1 MAQRKRRKKTD
12 SPSSPARKARS
23 YWDRANDYCH
33 DVVSGKILACQ
44 LVIQSCKRHLE
55 NLERAQRGDDP
66 DFPWRPN
73 PDHANEACE
82 FVELLPH
89 TKGKWASKR
98 ESIRLEAFQC
108 FIVCSLFGWIDPA
121 TDQYRFREAYICL
134 PRKNA
139 KSTLAAAIGIKK
151 FAADNEYGAEIY
163 SGATTKKQ
171 AWEVFRPA
179 RLMVK
184 KTIDLQK
191 AFGIRVNKE
200 SLVIEDNESRF
211 EPVIGKPG
219 DGASPSCAIVDE
231 YHEHATDE
239 LYDTMKTGMGAREN
253 PLLLVITTAG
263 SDRSGPCYALQK
275 ELEKVLQGKA
285 RKERH
290 FILIY
295 TIDDSDD
302 WKSEAALIKANPNFG
317 VSVFR
322 DFLLD
327 AQRDA
332 IQSARKQNIF
342 KTKHLNVWVN
352 AAVAWMNMASW
363 DRCADPLMH
372 IKQFEGQQCIIGL
385 DLASKI
391 DLASKVNIFR
401 KAVTDNCRH
410 CSGREGGCEKC
421 SGTGKRSKLH
431 YFAFATN
438 YLNESAV
445 ENNDHYAGWAKE
457 GRLVVTPGSVT
468 DHKYIFRDIIAD
480 AKRFQVLEIPH
491 DPTQA
496 MALMQF
502 VKDDPEWD
510 QGAVLVEIKQT
521 TINFSDP
528 MKELE
533 ALVLDGRFHHDG
545 DPVFGWAI
553 GNVVCWRDH
562 KDNIFPRKEK
572 EENKIDP
579 AVASMMALNRWMPRP
594 AELGSGVIEFW

>member
-1 MAQRKRRKKTD
+1 MTPAKRKTRTR
-12 SPSSPARKARS
+12 SQSSPGEPSSRS
-23 YWDRANDYCH
+23 HWDRANDYVQ
-33 DVVSGKILACQ
+33 DVISGKIPACQ
-44 LVIQSCKRHLE
+44 LVIQACKRHVDDLA
-55 NLERAQRGDDP
+55 RAASNDP
-66 DFPWRPN
+66 DFPWRP
-73 PDHANEACE
+73 DAGRANEACE
-82 FVELLPH
+82 FIELLPH

-98 ESIRLEAFQC
+98 EKIRLEGFQC
-108 FIVCSLFGWIDPA
+108 FIVCSLFGWID
-121 TDQYRFREAYICL
+121 TEQYRFREAYICL

-139 KSTLAAAIGIKK
+139 KSTLAAGIGLKK
-151 FAADNEYGAEIY
+151 FAADGEYGAEIY

-179 RLMVK
+179 RLMAM
-184 KTIDLQK
+184 KTPELLK

-200 SLVIEDNESRF
+200 SLVIEGNGSIF
-211 EPVIGKPG
+211 EPLIGKPG

-239 LYDTMKTGMGAREN
+239 LYDTEKTGMGAREN

-263 SDRSGPCYALQK
+263 SNRAGPCYALQK
-275 ELEKVLQGKA
+275 EAEKVLQGKI
-285 RKERH
+285 RKDRW

-295 TIDDSDD
+295 TIDDGDD
-302 WKSEAALIKANPNFG
+302 WKSSEALIKANPNYN
-317 VSVFR
+317 VSVFA
-322 DFLLD
+322 DFLKD

-332 IQSARKQNIF
+332 IQSARKQNVF

-352 AAVAWMNMASW
+352 AAVAWMNMAAW
-363 DRCADPLMH
+363 DRCADPSLK
-372 IKQFEGQQCIIGL
+372 IEQFAGEQCIIGL

-391 DLASKVNIFR
+391 DLASKVTIFR
-401 KAVTDNCRH
+401 RIIDH
-410 CSGREGGCEKC
+410 
-421 SGTGKRSKLH
+421 KLH
-431 YFAFATN
+431 YFAFARN
-438 YLNESAV
+438 YLNESAI
-445 ENNDHYAGWAKE
+445 ENGAASHYAGWAHD

-468 DHKYIFRDIIAD
+468 DHKYIFRDIIED
-480 AKRFQVLEIPH
+480 CKKFQVLEIPH

-510 QGAVLVEIKQT
+510 QTAQLVEIKQT
-521 TINFSDP
+521 VVNFSDP

-545 DPVFGWAI
+545 DPCFGWAI
-553 GNVVCWRDH
+553 ANVVCWRDN
-562 KDNIFPRKEK
+562 KDQIFPRKEK

-579 AVASMMALNRWMPRP
+579 AVACMMGLNRWMPRP

>member
-1 MAQRKRRKKTD
+1 
-12 SPSSPARKARS
+12 
-23 YWDRANDYCH
+23 
-33 DVVSGKILACQ
+33 
-44 LVIQSCKRHLE
+44 VIQACKRHVQDLE
-55 NLERAQRGDDP
+55 KAHLGADP
-66 DFPWRPN
+66 EFPWRPD
-73 PDHANEACE
+73 PGRANEACE
-82 FVELLPH
+82 FIELLPH

-98 ESIRLEAFQC
+98 ERIRLEGFQC

-121 TDQYRFREAYICL
+121 NEQYRFREAYICL

-139 KSTLAAAIGIKK
+139 KSTLAAAVGIKK

-184 KTIDLQK
+184 KTPELIK
-191 AFGIRVNKE
+191 AFGIRVAKE
-200 SLVIEDNESRF
+200 SLFVEDNESRF

-275 ELEKVLQGKA
+275 ELEKVLKGKL
-285 RKERH
+285 RKDRH
-290 FILIY
+290 FVLIY
-295 TIDDSDD
+295 TIDDGDD
-302 WKSEAALIKANPNFG
+302 WKSEKALIKANPNYN

-352 AAVAWMNMASW
+352 AAVAWMNMAAW
-363 DRCADPLMH
+363 DRCADPTLK
-372 IKQFEGQQCIIGL
+372 IEQFLGQECMIGL

-391 DLASKVNIFR
+391 DLASKVTIFR
-401 KAVTDNCRH
+401 KIIEN
-410 CSGREGGCEKC
+410 
-421 SGTGKRSKLH
+421 KLH
-431 YFAFATN
+431 YYAFAKN
-438 YLNESAV
+438 YLNEKAV
-445 ENNDHYAGWAKE
+445 ENADCSHYAGWAHEEK
-457 GRLVVTPGSVT
+457 LVITPGSVT
-468 DHKYIFRDIIAD
+468 DHKYIFRDVIAD

-502 VKDDPEWD
+502 IKDDPEWD
-510 QGAVLVEIKQT
+510 QGAQLAEVKQNVV
-521 TINFSDP
+521 NFSDP

-553 GNVVCWRDH
+553 ANVICWRDY

-579 AVASMMALNRWMPRP
+579 AVAAMMALKSWMPRP
-594 AELGSGVIEFW
+594 AEMGSGVIEFW

>member
-1 MAQRKRRKKTD
+1 VQDLEKAQL
-12 SPSSPARKARS
+12 
-23 YWDRANDYCH
+23 
-33 DVVSGKILACQ
+33 GL
-44 LVIQSCKRHLE
+44 
-55 NLERAQRGDDP
+55 DP
-66 DFPWRPN
+66 EFPWRPD
-73 PDHANEACE
+73 PAHANESCE
-82 FVELLPH
+82 FIELLPH

-98 ESIRLEAFQC
+98 ETIRLEGFQC
-108 FIVCSLFGWIDPA
+108 FIVCSLFGWLDPA
-121 TDQYRFREAYICL
+121 TEQYRFREAYICL

-139 KSTLAAAIGIKK
+139 KSTLAAAVGIKK

-184 KTIDLQK
+184 KTPELVK
-191 AFGIRVNKE
+191 AFGIKIAKE
-200 SLVIEDNESRF
+200 SLFIEDNESRF

-275 ELEKVLQGKA
+275 ELEKVLKGKL
-285 RKERH
+285 RKDRH
-290 FILIY
+290 FVLIY

-302 WKSEAALIKANPNFG
+302 WKSEKALIKANPNYN

-352 AAVAWMNMASW
+352 AAVTWMNMAAW
-363 DRCADPLMH
+363 DRCANPTLK
-372 IKQFEGQQCIIGL
+372 IEQFLGEPCMIGL

-401 KAVTDNCRH
+401 RIKTEPCPKCFPPGQPVQNDAAQEAKA
-410 CSGREGGCEKC
+410 GCERC
-421 SGTGKRSKLH
+421 HGAGKLSRLH
-431 YFAFATN
+431 YYAFAKN
-438 YLNESAV
+438 YLNEQAV
-445 ENNDHYAGWAKE
+445 ENADCSHYAGWAHD
-457 GRLVVTPGSVT
+457 GHLVITPGSNT

-480 AKRFQVLEIPH
+480 ANRFQVLQIPH

-502 VKDDPEWD
+502 IKDDPEWD
-510 QGAVLVEIKQT
+510 QGAELVEVKQNVV
-521 TINFSDP
+521 NFSDP
-528 MKELE
+528 MKEFE

-545 DPVFGWAI
+545 DPVFGWAVA
-553 GNVVCWRDH
+553 NVICWRDY

-579 AVASMMALNRWMPRP
+579 AVAAMMALKQWMPRP